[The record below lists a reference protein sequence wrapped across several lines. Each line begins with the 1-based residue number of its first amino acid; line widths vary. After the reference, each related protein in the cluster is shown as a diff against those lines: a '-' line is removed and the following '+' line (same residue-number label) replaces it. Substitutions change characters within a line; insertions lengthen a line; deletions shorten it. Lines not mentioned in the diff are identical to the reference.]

1 MLGTYFYHNIIRKTV
16 IAFGTLFN
24 NIELR
29 RDSEVMKVPLA
40 YGPTDKFLARLDQNP
55 DPTNKRVQI
64 TLPRISFEMGGID
77 YDPSRKVA
85 PTARIQIPTG
95 EGNNTKTAFMPVPY
109 NLSFTLS
116 IIAKTQEDSLQILE
130 QIIPFFQPHFNL
142 TLKLVDTIEEVRDIP
157 ITLNSINYEDLYE
170 GNFAQRRAILYT
182 LQFTV
187 KSYLYGPVTEPSTIK
202 KSIIDTYADMDQAK
216 APRVTRYSVTP
227 KATVDYN
234 EDGVVTAADDA
245 FVDPDDDFGFNEI
258 YSEFTDIKKRNP
270 VTDTDEDIT

>member
-85 PTARIQIPTG
+85 PTAKVQIPIGDTTK
-95 EGNNTKTAFMPVPY
+95 TKTAFMPVPY

-142 TLKLVDTIEEVRDIP
+142 TLKLVETIDEVRDIP

-187 KSYLYGPVTEPSTIK
+187 KSYLYGPIVEPSTIK

-234 EDGVVTAADDA
+234 DDGAITAADDA
-245 FVDPDDDFGFNEI
+245 FVDPEDDFGFNEI
-258 YSEFTDIKKRNP
+258 YSEFTDMKKRNP